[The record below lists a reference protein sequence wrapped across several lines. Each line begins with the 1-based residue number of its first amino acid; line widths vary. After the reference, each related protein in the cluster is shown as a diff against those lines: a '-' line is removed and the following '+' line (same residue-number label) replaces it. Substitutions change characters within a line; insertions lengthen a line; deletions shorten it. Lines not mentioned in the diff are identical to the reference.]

1 MDGVKSH
8 KGQTAHDVYES
19 KRVMHNETH
28 EEVKEI
34 HEVTKTDEGG
44 IPEEVLG
51 PMIRT
56 KEDKHNLEKANSR
69 SQLSQMGGL
78 CECQRS
84 G

>member
-8 KGQTAHDVYES
+8 EGQTAHDVYES

-51 PMIRT
+51 ADDT
-56 KEDKHNLEKANSR
+56 NE
-69 SQLSQMGGL
+69 GGQAQPG
-78 CECQRS
+78 ES
-84 G
+84 K